1 MSKSWA
7 QLLHV
12 IDSAKLRKELTM
24 QTLMTGLAF
33 GESPRWH
40 DGRLWLSDWGAG
52 EVLAV
57 DGDGKSEVMA
67 QVQTAPFCI
76 DWLPDG
82 RLLVV
87 AGGDAEVL
95 RQEGDRSLVT
105 HASLASVTTKPWNE
119 IVVDGQGRAY
129 VNSIGF
135 DFPDG
140 EFAPGLIALVSPDGS
155 VRQVASDLA
164 FPNGMALTP
173 DGSTLIVAESYAAR
187 LTAFSVSPSGEL
199 SDRRVWADLGEG
211 AAPDGICLD
220 ASGAIWYGDVP
231 NKRCVRV
238 REGGSVLRVVDLELG
253 CFSCALD
260 SSGSTLYMVVA
271 DWSADMMAA
280 RTGQVLTLAL

>member
-1 MSKSWA
+1 MM
-7 QLLHV
+7 H
-12 IDSAKLRKELTM
+12 
-24 QTLMTGLAF
+24 TLMTGLAF

-57 DGDGKSEVMA
+57 TADGKSEVMA
-67 QVQTAPFCI
+67 RVQTFPFCI

-87 AGGDAEVL
+87 AGGDASVL
-95 RQEGDRSLVT
+95 RQEGDGSLVT
-105 HASLASVTTKPWNE
+105 HAALASLTTKPWNE

-155 VRQVASDLA
+155 AQQVASDLA

-187 LTAFSVSPSGEL
+187 LTAFSVGPDGQL
-199 SDRRVWADLGEG
+199 ADRRVWADLGEG

-220 ASGAIWYGDVP
+220 ASGAIWYADVP

-238 REGGSVLRVVDLELG
+238 REGGEVLRTVDLELG

-260 SSGSTLYMVVA
+260 STGSTLFMVA
-271 DWSADMMAA
+271 LDWPPDMAA
-280 RTGQVLTLAL
+280 RTGKVLTLAL